1 MYLSAKWLFG
11 KSPWGQWLSQMF
23 SFGGNQPR
31 DPQKHPHFPWKKIL
45 REWLGAIGASVIFPL
60 TTEVKL
66 ALEMRLCPSRDV
78 KASVLPILVYIHV
91 GGLRKSIICPAQPLY
106 ACPSQPSEL
115 LSLNKSSQF
124 SPVLNKKQF
133 YTMFSKDFIVKTEF
147 FSETSNTNLFI

>member
-1 MYLSAKWLFG
+1 M
-11 KSPWGQWLSQMF
+11 
-23 SFGGNQPR
+23 
-31 DPQKHPHFPWKKIL
+31 
-45 REWLGAIGASVIFPL
+45 FPL

-91 GGLRKSIICPAQPLY
+91 GGLRKSFICPAQPLY